1 MKNLITN
8 FGENIA
14 LSFNNNVYEVYYR
27 QNLDDKFYM
36 VTYCNTLAEAINQCN
51 KKYLELII
59 WNASKNKGIT
69 YDLNHNTFNPNYG
82 YSVSMK
88 GCEVKS
94 MVLTV
99 ELLADYIK
107 MHSYLL
113 NEEGNFL
120 GIWAENGLW
129 YLDVTNV
136 VMDKQDA
143 IKLGID
149 NEQLAIFDNANK
161 VAINIK

>member
-8 FGENIA
+8 FGSNVA
-14 LSFNNNVYEVYYR
+14 LTFHNNTFEVYYKE
-27 QNLDDKFYM
+27 NLDSHLYN
-36 VTYCNTLAEAINQCN
+36 VSYCDTLADAIEECN

-69 YDLNHNTFNPNYG
+69 YSLNDNTFNPNEG

-94 MVLTV
+94 LVLTAR
-99 ELLADYIK
+99 LLADYIK

-113 NEEGNFL
+113 SQDGNFL
-120 GIWAENGLW
+120 GIWADGGLW

-136 VMDKQDA
+136 VSDKQDA
-143 IKLGID
+143 IKLGIA
-149 NEQLAIFDNANK
+149 NEQLAIFDNKNK

>member
-8 FGENIA
+8 FGDNVA
-14 LSFNNNVYEVYYR
+14 LTFNNNVFEVYCK
-27 QNLDDKFYM
+27 QNLDDKFYN
-36 VTYCNTLAEAINQCN
+36 VTYCATLAEAIEECN

-94 MVLTV
+94 LVLTAR
-99 ELLADYIK
+99 LLADYIK

-113 NEEGNFL
+113 SQDNNFL
-120 GIWAENGLW
+120 GIWADGGKW

-136 VMDKQDA
+136 VLDKQDA
-143 IKLGID
+143 IKLGIA
-149 NEQLAIFDNANK
+149 NEQLAIFDNKNK

>member
-8 FGENIA
+8 FGENVT
-14 LSFNNNVYEVYYR
+14 LTFNNNVYEVYYK
-27 QNLDDKFYM
+27 QNLDDKFYN
-36 VTYCNTLAEAINQCN
+36 VTYCNNLADAINECN

-69 YDLNHNTFNPNYG
+69 YSLNDNSFNPNDG

-94 MVLTV
+94 LVLSAR
-99 ELLADYIK
+99 LLADYIK

-113 NEEGNFL
+113 SQDGNFL
-120 GIWAENGLW
+120 GIWADDNVW
-129 YLDVTNV
+129 YLDVSNV
-136 VMDKQDA
+136 VSDKQDA
-143 IKLGID
+143 IKLGIA
-149 NEQLAIFDNANK
+149 NEQLAIFDNKNK
-161 VAINIK
+161 VSITL